1 MLIRMTPML
10 LPTPPSEKPKCTF
23 LPSGL
28 EHPAFSRFQGGRSG
42 YVLCY
47 KRALESVRERGM
59 LHAPPSYVP
68 PCSPNYDFA
77 PQAHTDASRP
87 KVWPPHPCTH

>member
-1 MLIRMTPML
+1 ML

-28 EHPAFSRFQGGRSG
+28 EHPAFSRIQGGRSG

-47 KRALESVRERGM
+47 KRTLESVRERGR
-59 LHAPPSYVP
+59 LHALFSDVSL
-68 PCSPNYDFA
+68 CSPNHRVA

-87 KVWPPHPCTH
+87 TVWPQYPCTP